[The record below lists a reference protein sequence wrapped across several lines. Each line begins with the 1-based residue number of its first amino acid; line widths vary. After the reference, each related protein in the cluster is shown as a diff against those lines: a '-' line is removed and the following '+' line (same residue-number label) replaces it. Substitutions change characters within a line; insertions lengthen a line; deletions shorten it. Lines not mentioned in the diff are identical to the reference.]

1 VRTLLPQAHFVP
13 GAKRLALRCRSP
25 LCHFVT
31 LPLCHSTRYNR
42 RHMLHRIA
50 TGILI
55 AVAILTMA
63 CAVPFGPSYTI
74 ERQQILVTF
83 APQTP
88 GRVHVTSTYRLKN
101 TGALDLSGI
110 RVVLPLGAHNLR
122 VTTKGAALTPAR
134 LEPALREKGPAEKQE
149 TSAIFSLPFAS
160 PLPRK
165 AKLQLALEF
174 DVETRG
180 GAFYFADREWYF
192 ALLPPDESLATG
204 APRAS
209 KTDLTVRVPENY
221 RVLSGGS
228 SRGVKRRGAEREFRF
243 HFRDNDF
250 NLFLLAGP
258 YLEQKIRAG
267 GTTIILLTLKPLTP
281 GEAQRAA
288 ERITQ
293 TTRLY
298 EDTLGPRIHPRGPL
312 WVVDFPTSWRSTQPA
327 VELAFMST
335 FPQGALV
342 NLEQINLDRFRT
354 STTGLNLSVSLDLAL
369 AELWFS
375 HLATPD
381 PDIGVLNLALSAY
394 AQRLARDAQGASS
407 DRSTFLSEEI
417 ARFDVLLGVTKDTPI
432 LSLQPPISAVQLRP
446 ARQKAILFL
455 FALEEKVGKKNLLA
469 AVKRMIQALRGS
481 TYGWTELR
489 SAVEAESAQ
498 DLASMFRDW
507 LNQSGIP
514 VDFRSRYASH

>member
-1 VRTLLPQAHFVP
+1 
-13 GAKRLALRCRSP
+13 
-25 LCHFVT
+25 
-31 LPLCHSTRYNR
+31 
-42 RHMLHRIA
+42 MLQRIA
-50 TGILI
+50 TAILI
-55 AVAILTMA
+55 AVAMLTMA

-74 ERQQILVTF
+74 ERQQIQVTF

-88 GRVHVTSTYRLKN
+88 GRVHITSTYRLKN
-101 TGALDLSGI
+101 SGARDLSGI
-110 RVVLPLGAHNLR
+110 RAVLPLGAQNLR
-122 VTTKGAALTPAR
+122 VTAKGAALTPAR
-134 LEPALREKGPAEKQE
+134 PDPALREKGPAEKQE

-165 AKLQLALEF
+165 AKLQLTLDF
-174 DVETRG
+174 NVETHG
-180 GAFYFADREWYF
+180 GAFYFADRDWNFE
-192 ALLPPDESLATG
+192 LLPPDESLAKG

-209 KTDLTVRVPENY
+209 KTELTVRVPENY
-221 RVLSGGS
+221 RVLSGGI

-243 HFRDNDF
+243 RFRDNDF

-267 GTTIILLTLKPLTP
+267 GTTIFLWTLKPLPP

-293 TTRLY
+293 TIRIY
-298 EDTLGPRIHPRGPL
+298 EETFGPRIHPRGPL

-342 NLEQINLDRFRT
+342 NLEQISLDRFRT
-354 STTGLNLSVSLDLAL
+354 STTGFNLSASLDLAL

-394 AQRLARDAQGASS
+394 AQRLAQDTQGASS
-407 DRSTFLSEEI
+407 DRRAFLSEEI
-417 ARFDVLLGVTKDTPI
+417 ARFDVLLGVTKDTSI
-432 LSLQPPISAVQLRP
+432 LSLQPPISAVRLRP

-455 FALEEKVGKKNLLA
+455 FALEERVGKKNLLA

-507 LNQSGIP
+507 LNQPGIP
-514 VDFRSRYASH
+514 ADFRSRYADQKPLE